1 MFVFDTVAG
10 RVRIAFTGRYD
21 AGAAEAG
28 AELDLADGDTA
39 LRRVVAALGAGSD
52 DPVLMRQVH
61 GRTVAVVDGGVRRQ
75 PVVEAD
81 AMVTGTPGPVLVARA
96 ADCVPIALADPAR
109 GLAGVVHSG
118 RGGTVAGV
126 VPATVEMMRSLGAA
140 DVVAWLGPR
149 ICGACYEVPSAMRDE
164 VAAVE
169 PETWATTRRGTP
181 GLDLGAGVAAQLR
194 RAGVEVHDLAAD
206 SRVCTMESEAL
217 FSHRRQGGAAGRQG
231 VLVRVLG

>member
-1 MFVFDTVAG
+1 MFVFDTVVG
-10 RVRIAFTGRYD
+10 RVRVAFTGRYQSP
-21 AGAAEAG
+21 AVEAG
-28 AELDLADGDTA
+28 AELDLADGDSA

-52 DPVLMRQVH
+52 DRVLMRQVH
-61 GRTVAVVDGGVRRQ
+61 GRTVAVVDAGSPRQ

-81 AMVTGTPGPVLVARA
+81 ALVTGTPGPVLVARA
-96 ADCVPIALADPAR
+96 ADCVPVALADPAR

-126 VPATVEMMRSLGAA
+126 VPATVEVLRSLGAV
-140 DVVAWLGPR
+140 DVVGWLGPR
-149 ICGACYEVPSAMRDE
+149 ICGRCYEVPAAMRDE

-169 PETWATTRRGTP
+169 PATWSTTRRGTP

-194 RAGVEVHDLAAD
+194 RAGVEVRDLAAD
-206 SRVCTMESEAL
+206 TVVCTMESESL
-217 FSHRRQGGAAGRQG
+217 FSHRRQGGVAGRQG